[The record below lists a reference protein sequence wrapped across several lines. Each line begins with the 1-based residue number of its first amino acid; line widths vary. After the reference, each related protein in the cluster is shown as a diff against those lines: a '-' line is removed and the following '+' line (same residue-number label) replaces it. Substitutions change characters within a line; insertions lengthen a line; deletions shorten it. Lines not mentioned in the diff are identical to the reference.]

1 MTEAIAGRR
10 HGGPRPPR
18 RRGHRRHPL
27 ASRLGGAA
35 GLLAVAV
42 LLAACST
49 TPPVTIEEVPT
60 ADVLYQRG
68 LEELEGRRILFWRVV
83 DTTKAVETFQAI
95 IDNYPYSDQAVLAEL
110 KIADAYFDD
119 GQYEAAVTYYRDFAE
134 LHPRHEQ
141 VPYAIYRA
149 ALCHYRQARSPERDQ
164 TATREALK
172 YLEVLVGDHPDSPYA
187 AEGEELW
194 RELRAR
200 LARSVMV
207 VGDFYLKRGEYQAA
221 AERYRDVL
229 NEYPGLGLDAE
240 ALYRLGVCYRRM
252 NRSEEASR
260 IFEVI
265 LENYRGTDV
274 AARAADLVPA
284 AN

>member
-1 MTEAIAGRR
+1 MGRAAA
-10 HGGPRPPR
+10 
-18 RRGHRRHPL
+18 L
-27 ASRLGGAA
+27 LTLGT
-35 GLLAVAV
+35 LLG
-42 LLAACST
+42 ACST

-60 ADVLYQRG
+60 ADVLYQQG
-68 LEELEGRRILFWRVV
+68 LEELEGRRILFWRMV

-187 AEGEELW
+187 AEGEALW
-194 RELRAR
+194 RELRGR

-221 AERYRDVL
+221 ADRYRDVL

-252 NRSEEASR
+252 NRAEEASR

-265 LENYRGTDV
+265 LENYEGSDV